1 MGREGCD
8 RRCGQRRSGYRCAAI
23 DRTRGIAENDRQLV
37 CRGLCSFGSGKRGC
51 KARRKSGWGCKK
63 YENSKIASATSKVK
77 DKTAGLASKAI
88 EKVKASRAAS
98 KVASTKKSVNT
109 PAAKSRNIKIKG
121 YTKHG
126 INQAISHDG
135 KGVKPSSIIHAVKY
149 GTAKIQK
156 NGTIRYTSEQASV
169 VLNAMQKV
177 VSAWAKSSK
186 YWRK

>member
-1 MGREGCD
+1 MPQPYPCLWLRTASRPHLGSEFQGSLPGYPSV
-8 RRCGQRRSGYRCAAI
+8 RCYRFPTAPKRAAQI
-23 DRTRGIAENDRQLV
+23 RLV
-37 CRGLCSFGSGKRGC
+37 GKAVGAV
-51 KARRKSGWGCKK
+51 KNTKTAA
-63 YENSKIASATSKVK
+63 KIASATSKVK